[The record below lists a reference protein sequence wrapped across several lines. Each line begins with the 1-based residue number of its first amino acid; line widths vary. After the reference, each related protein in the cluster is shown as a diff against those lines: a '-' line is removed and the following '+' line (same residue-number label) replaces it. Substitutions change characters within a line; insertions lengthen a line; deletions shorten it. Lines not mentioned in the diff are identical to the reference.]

1 MPPSRFASREMYSRL
16 PNMHGQEHISLFS
29 SLCETRRWCHYD
41 TVQDQVYLSVIEF
54 RPNNPQNYLKCWTT
68 FGIFSLTLKGAGRQ
82 TVDTRSTFGIPL

>member
-54 RPNNPQNYLKCWTT
+54 RPKKPLK
-68 FGIFSLTLKGAGRQ
+68 ITLNVGQ
-82 TVDTRSTFGIPL
+82 LFEYSH